1 VRLIDNYNIALAG
14 GFVGYKRWQVREE
27 EVSERERQNNRD
39 GERESVCVCWR
50 VYAQSLAH
58 GNTCHEIFGLTVD
71 PCHALGIGVHS
82 ERNVLQVFALMW

>member
-1 VRLIDNYNIALAG
+1 MRLIDNYNIALAG

-58 GNTCHEIFGLTVD
+58 ESTCYEIFDLAVD
-71 PCHALGIGVHS
+71 PYHALGIGVHS
-82 ERNVLQVFALMW
+82 KRDVFRVFARTW